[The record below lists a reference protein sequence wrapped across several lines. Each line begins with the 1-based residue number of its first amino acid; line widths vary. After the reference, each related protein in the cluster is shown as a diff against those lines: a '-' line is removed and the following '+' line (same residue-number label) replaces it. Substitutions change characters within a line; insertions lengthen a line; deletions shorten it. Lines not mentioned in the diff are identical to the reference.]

1 MIKAMRKLSKRQ
13 GGKWA
18 AKAYKKLLQQHCH
31 QDWWPADSRFEV
43 MVGAILTQNTAWTN
57 VEKAINNLKASNYL
71 FADVIADAKHES
83 IAELIRPSGYF
94 NVKSNRLKKFCE
106 WYVEKGEY
114 PRLRYWSTAKLR
126 QELIGIYGVGHET
139 ADDILLYAFN
149 RPVFVIDS
157 YTRRIFSR
165 LGVIVGT
172 EPYDELRVLFES
184 QLPNKQKLF
193 GEYHALVVR
202 HGKHVCKPKPNCKN
216 CGLDSICKFNDKHA

>member
-1 MIKAMRKLSKRQ
+1 MRKLSKRK

-18 AKAYKKLLQQHCH
+18 AKVYKKLLQQHCY
-31 QDWWPADSRFEV
+31 QDCWWPADSRFEV
-43 MVGAILTQNTAWTN
+43 MVGAILTQNTAWAN

-114 PRLRYWSTAKLR
+114 PRLRYWPTAKLR

-149 RPVFVIDS
+149 RPVFVIDL

-193 GEYHALVVR
+193 GEYHALVVQ

-216 CGLDSICKFNDKHA
+216 CCLDSICEFNDKHA